1 MALSMGQK
9 LHSVPSLQRPGTGM
23 SEMYTDPDFRQA
35 ETTLRRRAR
44 PQLADFKYRL
54 RNQGLS
60 ALDAEKVSA
69 GANISAQ
76 NQFGDLVTDQLHYQ
90 QARAEARRARR
101 KSTLG
106 SVLGTALGL
115 IPGIS
120 QARALGNLAKS
131 ASGSTAA
138 EPELQNPADAI
149 LGRTGRP
156 IYEYADPY
164 GPQEERNLQWR

>member
-1 MALSMGQK
+1 MAGLYNDS
-9 LHSVPSLQRPGTGM
+9 
-23 SEMYTDPDFRQA
+23 DFKQA
-35 ETTLRRRAR
+35 ETTLRRRVR

-101 KSTLG
+101 KKVLG

-115 IPGIS
+115 IPGMF
-120 QARALGNLAKS
+120 QARALSSLAKS

-138 EPELQNPADAI
+138 VPGLQNAAVPAQLQSPTDAI
-149 LGRTGRP
+149 LSRTGQP

-164 GPQEERNLQWR
+164 TAPAGRNIIW